1 MDGKKYLTLSIIN
14 LRPADERRM
23 LVDRLHI
30 SHKKLRVAQMEGD
43 QDESDNNEDEEEL
56 QQSMDLSF
64 STLASKVD
72 HDFSTLNRRV
82 GHGFQWLANIESK
95 IGIEDEVTRYTN
107 DKGNR
112 GTQKSSNWSM
122 EFVAR
127 TVEPTVQ
134 VTSSTNPLPN
144 PLGSNRLPHGS
155 MESDE
160 EQRVPQDLLRVPL
173 LQWVQGTC

>member
-1 MDGKKYLTLSIIN
+1 
-14 LRPADERRM
+14 
-23 LVDRLHI
+23 
-30 SHKKLRVAQMEGD
+30 MEGD
-43 QDESDNNEDEEEL
+43 QDESDNNEDEEEVKRKLQVRGREQTWRGTRRKSGHNYVSVRSLIREL
-56 QQSMDLSF
+56 QQSMDLGF

-122 EFVAR
+122 DSVAR

-144 PLGSNRLPHGS
+144 PLGSNRLPRGS
-155 MESDE
+155 MEPNE

-173 LQWVQGTC
+173 LQRVQGTC